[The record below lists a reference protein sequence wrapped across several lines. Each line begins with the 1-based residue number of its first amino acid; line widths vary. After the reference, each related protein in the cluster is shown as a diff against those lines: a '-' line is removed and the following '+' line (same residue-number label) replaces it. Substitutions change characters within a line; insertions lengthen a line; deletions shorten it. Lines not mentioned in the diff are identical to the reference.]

1 VINVRAPALGR
12 CAFFCVFDQE
22 MRGVLVVQ
30 ERAASLHAA
39 A

>member
-1 VINVRAPALGR
+1 VINVRAPAPGR
-12 CAFFCVFDQE
+12 CAFFWVFDQE
-22 MRGVLVVQ
+22 KRGVLVVQ